1 MVPTDWSNRIL
12 CSLVQKEGEAVD
24 LIENSDVVTLCP
36 DWCMGRVCTD
46 HIRLAACLGDW
57 RGRERTLKSV
67 SDSQLLSL
75 GATLAQAGPAHAILA
90 SCSLV
95 ADTLSGMYHSWLG
108 QRVQSATQG
117 HQPDVCGSLGSAVMW
132 MSVLVVCVY
141 KYKILFLLSVLDYR
155 RVLKSV
161 FFHVTL

>member
-1 MVPTDWSNRIL
+1 MKTVRWLPCAQIGAWVRSVQIVLDWQP
-12 CSLVQKEGEAVD
+12 V
-24 LIENSDVVTLCP
+24 
-36 DWCMGRVCTD
+36 
-46 HIRLAACLGDW
+46 GDW

-75 GATLAQAGPAHAILA
+75 GATLAQAGPALA

-108 QRVQSATQG
+108 QRVQSATRG

>member
-24 LIENSDVVTLCP
+24 LIENSEVVTLCP
-36 DWCMGRVCTD
+36 DWGMGKVCTD
-46 HIRLAACLGDW
+46 RIRLAACMGDW

-75 GATLAQAGPAHAILA
+75 GATLAQAGPALA

-108 QRVQSATQG
+108 QRVQSATRG